1 MSYFALLTEALR
13 IARERGIR
21 SSARFLHRQGVCAE
35 DRRKVLEAIRPRL
48 NAQR

>member
-21 SSARFLHRQGVCAE
+21 SSARFLHQHGVCAE
-35 DRRKVLEAIRPRL
+35 DRRKVLEAIRPRMGSP
-48 NAQR
+48 R